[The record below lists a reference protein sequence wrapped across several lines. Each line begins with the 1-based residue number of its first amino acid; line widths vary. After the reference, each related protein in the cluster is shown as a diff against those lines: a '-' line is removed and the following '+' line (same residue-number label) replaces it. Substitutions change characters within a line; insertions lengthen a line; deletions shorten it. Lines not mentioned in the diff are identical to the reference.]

1 MAFIYRAD
9 RDPNIFH
16 ISSSQVG
23 PGEYLDKKPKIS
35 PRQNKEPFLTSAEKF
50 TNQININETPGPGS
64 YYQDT
69 QKLNNIKKIEKSN
82 YNYNNDLVFARIKKN
97 IVTLNPT
104 EKLGFDSKAKRF
116 ISDGLIKTNS
126 EFYKTPGPGQYF
138 PSIINDAQNANNKN
152 KRFNQNKTKL
162 AFIKSNSTSNMNI
175 SQEKIGLA
183 TVIIESNNNNN
194 KKENNKL
201 RKTFQYDNY
210 ACRPKLYNI
219 QKFREIMQYNN
230 KNNKTFNEN
239 TNSLYSTN
247 YSDNKKRTRNKQNFR
262 IFDINEEYSI
272 IKNSEDKLNTGNTEL
287 RKEILDFF
295 KTYNSNNKNA
305 MKSRINFC
313 KKRNMKK
320 IDNKKIDDIDKLLE
334 AKPPGPGYYFD
345 ILCKPIKYSKIQNY
359 FTKEKKFHQLKK
371 PWTQLGPGQYFIAPN
386 IRNKSNSINKDIP
399 FGSNEKRNNT
409 FLCLENTRNNPGP
422 GNYEFQPFTKDIEK
436 EKEEHPL
443 LDVQFGFTGERFNDN
458 YTMRDK
464 YNTPGPGY
472 YISNNDNKQ
481 NNNKDLKLLIHPA
494 KTSEKFNIKKITNT
508 NKNKFLN
515 GKYTSLEEYKFRDN
529 VPPVGY
535 YYPEYFS
542 TIEYKNR
549 INLMNSKNAD
559 ICFNKSITKSLKK
572 SDSAPNIV
580 GPGYY
585 ITNKEKKKNISI
597 NENHPPFFSSQDKKS
612 FPEKK
617 KKIKINFGELN
628 KYQMKDYFQW
638 NKKSFNVIFV

>member
-16 ISSSQVG
+16 ISSNVVG

-50 TNQININETPGPGS
+50 TNQKNETPGPGT

-82 YNYNNDLVFARIKKN
+82 YNYNNDLVFARIKEN
-97 IVTLNPT
+97 IVTLPPT

-116 ISDGLIKTNS
+116 IPDGFIKTNS
-126 EFYKTPGPGQYF
+126 YFYKTPGPGQYF
-138 PSIINDAQNANNKN
+138 PSIINEAKNANNKN
-152 KRFNQNKTKL
+152 KRFNQNNSKL
-162 AFIKSNSTSNMNI
+162 TFIKSYSTSNMNI

-183 TVIIESNNNNN
+183 SVIIESKNNNSN
-194 KKENNKL
+194 KKEKNKL
-201 RKTFQYDNY
+201 RKTFQYDNF
-210 ACRPKLYNI
+210 ACRPKLYNLH
-219 QKFREIMQYNN
+219 KFKEIMQYNN
-230 KNNKTFNEN
+230 INSNNNKTCNEN
-239 TNSLYSTN
+239 MNSLYSTN
-247 YSDNKKRTRNKQNFR
+247 YSDNKNRTRNKQNCR
-262 IFDINEEYSI
+262 IFDINEEYNMM
-272 IKNSEDKLNTGNTEL
+272 KNSERKYNNGNSEL

-295 KTYNSNNKNA
+295 KTYNSICKNS

-313 KKRNMKK
+313 KKRNKKK
-320 IDNKKIDDIDKLLE
+320 IDNKSINYFDKLLE
-334 AKPPGPGYYFD
+334 AKSPGPGYYFD

-371 PWTQLGPGQYFIAPN
+371 PWTQLGPGQYFIASN
-386 IRNKSNSINKDIP
+386 TRNKSNSNNKDIP
-399 FGSNEKRNNT
+399 FGSIEKRNNT
-409 FLCLENTRNNPGP
+409 FLCLENTINNPGP

-436 EKEEHPL
+436 DEHPL
-443 LDVQFGFTGERFNDN
+443 VDVQFGFTGERFNDN
-458 YTMRDK
+458 YTMRDR
-464 YNTPGPGY
+464 YNAPGPGY
-472 YISNNDNKQ
+472 YISNNDNKI
-481 NNNKDLKLLIHPA
+481 NNNKDLKSLIHPS
-494 KTSEKFNIKKITNT
+494 KTREIFNIKKIPNS
-508 NKNKFLN
+508 NENQFLN

-535 YYPEYFS
+535 YCPEYFS

-585 ITNKEKKKNISI
+585 ITNKEKKKNS
-597 NENHPPFFSSQDKKS
+597 NNDKKHPPFFSSQEKKS

-617 KKIKINFGELN
+617 QKIIINIRDLN
-628 KYQMKDYFQW
+628 KYHMSDYFQW

>member
-9 RDPNIFH
+9 KEPNIFH
-16 ISSSQVG
+16 ISSNIVG

-50 TNQININETPGPGS
+50 SNQINETPGPGS

-97 IVTLNPT
+97 IVTLRPT

-116 ISDGLIKTNS
+116 VSDGLIKTNS

-138 PSIINDAQNANNKN
+138 PSLINNANNKN
-152 KRFNQNKTKL
+152 KRFYQNKSKL
-162 AFIKSNSTSNMNI
+162 ASIKSNSNSNSNINI

-183 TVIIESNNNNN
+183 TVIIESNN
-194 KKENNKL
+194 KKENRKL
-201 RKTFQYDNY
+201 RKTFQYDNF

-219 QKFREIMQYNN
+219 RKFKEIMQYNN
-230 KNNKTFNEN
+230 NNKTFNEN

-247 YSDNKKRTRNKQNFR
+247 YSDNKNRTRNKQNFR
-262 IFDINEEYSI
+262 VFDINEEYNI
-272 IKNSEDKLNTGNTEL
+272 MKNTENKFNTSNIEL

-295 KTYNSNNKNA
+295 KTYNSNIKNS

-313 KKRNMKK
+313 KKRNRKK
-320 IDNKKIDDIDKLLE
+320 IGNKNIDDIDKLLE

-345 ILCKPIKYSKIQNY
+345 SLCKPIKYSKIQNY
-359 FTKEKKFHQLKK
+359 FTKEKKFHHLKK
-371 PWTQLGPGQYFIAPN
+371 PWTQLGPGQYFNEPN
-386 IRNKSNSINKDIP
+386 IRNKTNSLDKDIP
-399 FGSNEKRNNT
+399 FGSIEKRNNT

-422 GNYEFQPFTKDIEK
+422 GKYEFQPFTKDIEK
-436 EKEEHPL
+436 EENPL
-443 LDVQFGFTGERFNDN
+443 LDAQFGFTGERFNDN
-458 YTMRDK
+458 YTMRDR

-472 YISNNDNKQ
+472 YISNYDNKK
-481 NNNKDLKLLIHPA
+481 NNSKDLKLLVHPS
-494 KTSEKFNIKKITNT
+494 KISDKFNIKKITNT

-515 GKYTSLEEYKFRDN
+515 GKYTSLEEYKFREN

-535 YYPEYFS
+535 YYPEYFN

-549 INLMNSKNAD
+549 INLMNSKNPE

-572 SDSAPNIV
+572 VDSAPNIV

-585 ITNKEKKKNISI
+585 LTNKEKKKNI
-597 NENHPPFFSSQDKKS
+597 NNDEKHPPFFSSLDKKS

-617 KKIKINFGELN
+617 KKFRINLSDLN
-628 KYQMKDYFQW
+628 KYHMNDYFKW